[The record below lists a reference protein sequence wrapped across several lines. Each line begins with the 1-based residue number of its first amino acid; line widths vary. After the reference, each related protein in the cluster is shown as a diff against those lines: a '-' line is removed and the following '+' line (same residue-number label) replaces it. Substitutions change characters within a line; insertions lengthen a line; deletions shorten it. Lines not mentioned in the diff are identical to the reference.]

1 MDPRRHLP
9 DPALIPLLLC
19 GLVTVNAQ
27 RRSADQPRISGS
39 PNVQASGCTTENQS
53 PPEELRETDYIAI
66 GRTSCYGPCPAYT
79 VTLQA
84 NGTVSWEGREYVTQT
99 GPGSAYVSSDV
110 ARSIIE
116 KFRTAGF
123 WTLCASYDRMV
134 TDVPTAIT
142 TLHIG
147 DYQKSVSDRA
157 EGAPAWL
164 RELDYQVE
172 ALANTHRWIHGD
184 PAVEVFQPFLH
195 SDRSGPKPGFT
206 ALMRASADGDVAE
219 IQKELTDGAD
229 PNAQDG
235 SGWTALMYAT
245 LAIKPDGIPV
255 LLRGG
260 ADPNV
265 RSRMGQTALMAA
277 SLAFFATREK
287 LETLLAAGARKDT
300 HDVLDMS
307 ALDYLDNAAR
317 TWPSTRTEEYQK
329 LRLLLR

>member
-1 MDPRRHLP
+1 MDRRRYFP
-9 DPALIPLLLC
+9 DVALIPMLLC
-19 GLVTVNAQ
+19 VVTVSAQ
-27 RRSADQPRISGS
+27 RRFPDEPRIAGR

-66 GRTSCYGPCPAYT
+66 GRTSCYGACPAYS

-84 NGTVSWEGREYVTQT
+84 NGTVSWEGREHVIQT

-123 WTLCASYDRMV
+123 WTLCASYDRMMS
-134 TDVPTAIT
+134 DVPTAIT

-157 EGAPAWL
+157 EGAPGWL

-184 PAVEVFQPFLH
+184 PALEVFQPFLH
-195 SDRSGPKPGFT
+195 SDSHGPKPGFT

-219 IQKELTDGAD
+219 IQKELTAWAD

-235 SGWTALMYAT
+235 SGWTALIYAT
-245 LAIKPDGIPV
+245 LAMKPDGIQI
-255 LLRGG
+255 LLRAG

-277 SLAFFATREK
+277 SLAFFATGEK
-287 LETLLAAGARKDT
+287 LEMLLAAGARKDI
-300 HDVLDMS
+300 HDVQNMS

-317 TWPSTRTEEYQK
+317 TWPATRTEEHQK
-329 LRLLLR
+329 LRLVLK